1 MFNRIVSTLLLS
13 TIVTGSLS
21 SIVVSAPKDARDR
34 YRDIAPRGTV
44 LPRNQ
49 RAPKVLKLRQPRK
62 ARNQATLASVKGF
75 NLSYFEVPTFKE
87 DGSLVR
93 EIFDK
98 YKAEGFNA
106 VRIPFRWDDD
116 AATTAPYTINPT
128 LTWGKLNWV
137 MAEARKRGFK
147 IILNVHAYESIMADP
162 SGQEARFLSIWNQ
175 IATTYRSEPAD
186 LWFEVLNE
194 PKGEFNTNPGLWN
207 QMQTKAIAEIR
218 KTNPSRLIM
227 TTPVRWGNINQL
239 SNLTLP
245 SDANLAVAFHFYDP
259 FNFTHQGAT
268 WTSPVPPCGVSWTG
282 STTEKNAINTK
293 LDTAVTWANQRQV
306 PLFMGEFGTY
316 GQCAKVGDRSR
327 WTSHIRK
334 AAETRSIGWAYWE
347 AHKGFGAYNPT
358 TNQWI
363 PELLNALRYW

>member
-1 MFNRIVSTLLLS
+1 LFIKKIMFNRIVSTLLLS
-13 TIVTGSLS
+13 TIVAGSLS
-21 SIVVSAPKDARDR
+21 SVVVSAPKDARDR

-87 DGSLVR
+87 DGPLVR

-147 IILNVHAYESIMADP
+147 IILNIHAYESIMADP
-162 SGQEARFLSIWNQ
+162 AGQEARFLSIWKLQ
-175 IATTYRSEPAD
+175 RPIARSH
-186 LWFEVLNE
+186 LTSGLRCSMSQ
-194 PKGEFNTNPGLWN
+194 KGN
-207 QMQTKAIAEIR
+207 
-218 KTNPSRLIM
+218 
-227 TTPVRWGNINQL
+227 
-239 SNLTLP
+239 
-245 SDANLAVAFHFYDP
+245 
-259 FNFTHQGAT
+259 
-268 WTSPVPPCGVSWTG
+268 
-282 STTEKNAINTK
+282 STTTLESGTRC
-293 LDTAVTWANQRQV
+293 RQ
-306 PLFMGEFGTY
+306 
-316 GQCAKVGDRSR
+316 KRSR
-327 WTSHIRK
+327 KSAKPIR
-334 AAETRSIGWAYWE
+334 
-347 AHKGFGAYNPT
+347 
-358 TNQWI
+358 
-363 PELLNALRYW
+363 LD